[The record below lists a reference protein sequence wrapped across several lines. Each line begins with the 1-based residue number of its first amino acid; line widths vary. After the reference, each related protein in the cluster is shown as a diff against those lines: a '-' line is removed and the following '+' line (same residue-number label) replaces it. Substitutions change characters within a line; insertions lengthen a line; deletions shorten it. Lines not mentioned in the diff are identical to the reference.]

1 MTLSELSKLTED
13 EARETLERIMWPN
26 GPVCAHC
33 QKTGNTRKFE
43 GKAHRSGVYKCNDC
57 DEQFTVT
64 VNTIMESS
72 HISIRTWLM
81 AFSLMC
87 SSKKGVSAFQLQ
99 RQLDLGSYKSAW
111 HMAHRIREAMKL
123 EPLASLL
130 GIVEVDELY
139 IGGKPR
145 KGTGTHK
152 RGRGTKKTPVL
163 ALVER
168 GGRARSFPVENVSG
182 ATLKQAIRENVDR
195 KATIMTD
202 EWPSYRGIGA
212 EFDGGHHFVTHSIG
226 EYARGDA
233 STNLAESYFALL
245 KRGVVGSFHHISKR
259 HLHRYCNEFSFRW
272 DYRKASD
279 GERTTAAIR
288 QSDGRRLLYKERI
301 S

>member
-1 MTLSELSKLTED
+1 MTLSEISKLTED
-13 EARETLERIMWPN
+13 EAREALERIMWPN

-33 QKTGNTRKFE
+33 RKFGNTRKFE

-57 DEQFTVT
+57 GKQFSVT

-72 HISIRTWLM
+72 HIAIRTWLM

-87 SSKKGVSAFQLQ
+87 SSKKGVSALQLQ
-99 RQLDLGSYKSAW
+99 RQLGLGSYKSAW

-130 GIVEVDELY
+130 GVVEVDELY

-145 KGTGTHK
+145 KGAETHK
-152 RGRGTKKTPVL
+152 RGRGTKKVPVL

-182 ATLKQAIRENVDR
+182 ATLKQAIRDNVNR
-195 KATIMTD
+195 NATIMTD
-202 EWPSYRGIGA
+202 EWPSYRGIGT
-212 EFDGGHHFVTHSIG
+212 EFEGGHHFVTHSVG

-233 STNLAESYFALL
+233 STNLAESYFTLL
-245 KRGVVGSFHHISKR
+245 KRGIVGSFHHISKQ
-259 HLHRYCNEFSFRW
+259 HMHRYCNEFSFRW

-279 GERTTAAIR
+279 SERTTAAIR
-288 QSDGRRLLYKERI
+288 QSDGRRLLYKERV